1 MTSVRSVWRPM
12 SETCL
17 LVWPCLRKRKVLFY
31 PTFTIRSES
40 EPRLQALLGPSDT
53 VWLFFVWSVPCFP
66 TDALSYSCREL
77 ARELG
82 YPWVEYWDFL
92 GCFVD
97 LSSQEGLQK
106 LEDYF
111 RHQEAG
117 KKAPQDLG
125 ENEAC
130 CQENPSTFGKD
141 TQRSVGSRDL
151 ALPCGR
157 TPASMSV
164 WRAGACYFCQPL
176 VFSAPG
182 VLASQ
187 AGGTSHCPIPRL
199 PALDLGRLIF
209 LPLKV
214 GGWMLPFTC
223 AGSCLAFPKGQRRL
237 SLGVRAGGS
246 EGEAVGCWS
255 WGFAAAPR
263 DPSRTVS
270 PTPLRSCSLPCRPCS
285 EVQQFHLCEGV
296 S

>member
-1 MTSVRSVWRPM
+1 MASVRTVWRPV

-17 LVWPCLRKRKVLFY
+17 LVWPCLRKRRVLFY
-31 PTFTIRSES
+31 ATFTIQSES
-40 EPRLQALLGPSDT
+40 QPTLQALLGPSDT
-53 VWLFFVWSVPCFP
+53 VWLFSVWSVPCFP

-106 LEDYF
+106 LEEYL

-117 KKAPQDLG
+117 KKAPQDSG
-125 ENEAC
+125 AEEAC
-130 CQENPSTFGKD
+130 RQENPSTFGKD
-141 TQRSVGSRDL
+141 AQRSVGSQDQ

-157 TPASMSV
+157 TPASTSV

-187 AGGTSHCPIPRL
+187 AGGTSPCPAPRR
-199 PALDLGRLIF
+199 PVPPHAG
-209 LPLKV
+209 LPLTLV
-214 GGWMLPFTC
+214 SF
-223 AGSCLAFPKGQRRL
+223 SCLCRWGLDAAMSLCGVLLGFSQRAAQAL
-237 SLGVRAGGS
+237 SGS
-246 EGEAVGCWS
+246 L
-255 WGFAAAPR
+255 
-263 DPSRTVS
+263 SRWI
-270 PTPLRSCSLPCRPCS
+270 
-285 EVQQFHLCEGV
+285 
-296 S
+296 